1 MKPAILCVALLVVA
15 GPVQSSDYGEYRDTK
30 TLSLP
35 TAGLEQFKVDVGA
48 GSLEIRG
55 VDDATGIDVTAR
67 IWIEKH
73 PENLDKVAAAIDRY
87 VDIELTSSGNRAQL
101 KTSTRDPGLGYSL
114 PHVDLVVTMPSKMS
128 LDIRDQSG
136 FIEVENIAGNVDLRD
151 DSGSITLAD
160 ITGRVD
166 IDDASGSIAVTRI
179 GESVRI
185 EDDSGSID
193 VEDVGSDLFIE
204 DGSGSIRVRDIKG
217 SVTIRD
223 GSGSI
228 NVAQVGEDLM
238 VLESGSGSLS
248 FGDIKGAVSVDD

>member
-1 MKPAILCVALLVVA
+1 MKPFILSIALLFLIGPA
-15 GPVQSSDYGEYRDTK
+15 GASDYGDYRDTR
-30 TLSLP
+30 TLNLP

-55 VDDATGIDVTAR
+55 LDDATGIEVTAR

-73 PENLDKVAAAIDRY
+73 PRDLDKVAAVIDRY
-87 VDIELTSSGNRAQL
+87 VTIELTSNGNRAQL

-114 PHVDLVVTMPSKMS
+114 PHVDLVVTMPSKMG
-128 LDIRDQSG
+128 LDIRDRSG
-136 FIEVENIAGNVDLRD
+136 FIEVENI
-151 DSGSITLAD
+151 SGQ
-160 ITGRVD
+160 VD
-166 IDDASGSIAVTRI
+166 IDDSSGSIAVTRI
-179 GESVRI
+179 GGSVRI
-185 EDDSGSID
+185 DDDSGSID

-204 DGSGSIRVRDIKG
+204 DGSGSIRVRDVKG

-228 NVAQVGEDLM
+228 NVARIGKDLI

-248 FGDIKGAVSVDD
+248 FGDIEGSVSVDD

>member
-1 MKPAILCVALLVVA
+1 MKPFILSIALLFLIGPA
-15 GPVQSSDYGEYRDTK
+15 GASDYGDYRDTR
-30 TLSLP
+30 TLNLP

-55 VDDATGIDVTAR
+55 LDDATGIEVTAR

-73 PENLDKVAAAIDRY
+73 PRDLDKVAAVIDRY
-87 VDIELTSSGNRAQL
+87 VTIELTSNGNRAQL

-114 PHVDLVVTMPSKMS
+114 PHVDLVVTMPSKMG
-128 LDIRDQSG
+128 LDIRDRSG
-136 FIEVENIAGNVDLRD
+136 FIEVENISGDLDLRD
-151 DSGSITLAD
+151 DSGSITLTD
-160 ITGRVD
+160 ITGQVD
-166 IDDASGSIAVTRI
+166 IDDSSGSIAVTRI
-179 GESVRI
+179 GGSVRI
-185 EDDSGSID
+185 DDDSGSID

-204 DGSGSIRVRDIKG
+204 DGSGSIRVRDVKG

-228 NVAQVGEDLM
+228 NVARIGKDLI

-248 FGDIKGAVSVDD
+248 FGDIEGSVSVDD